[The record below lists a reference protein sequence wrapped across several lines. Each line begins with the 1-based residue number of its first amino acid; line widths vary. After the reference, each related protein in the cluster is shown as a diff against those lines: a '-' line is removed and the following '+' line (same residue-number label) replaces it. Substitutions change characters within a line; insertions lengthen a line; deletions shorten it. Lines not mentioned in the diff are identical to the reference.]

1 MGADAAPIRVSV
13 DAEPGV
19 LGDVVRRTIRNAP
32 GLELVTVPSRVA
44 TANAPV
50 ADVVILAGTDPDTI
64 TWPTPELGCA
74 ATRLL
79 AISDD
84 GHTGCLFELLPR
96 REMLGELTP
105 EALIAAV
112 RAPLPRVVASRA
124 GGGPPTDHDPAQG
137 RHPASGPRDHD
148 PEQGR
153 HPASGLAPMRPNAD
167 QED

>member
-1 MGADAAPIRVSV
+1 MGAEAPPIRVSV

-19 LGDVVRRTIRNAP
+19 LGDVVKRAIRNAP
-32 GLELVTVPSRVA
+32 GLELVALPSQAPATDTRVP
-44 TANAPV
+44 
-50 ADVVILAGTDPDTI
+50 DVVILTGTDPDTI

-74 ATRLL
+74 PTRLL

-96 REMLGELTP
+96 RETLGELTP
-105 EALIAAV
+105 EALVAAV
-112 RAPLPRVVASRA
+112 RAPLPRFVAARGA
-124 GGGPPTDHDPAQG
+124 GSTPPHAG
-137 RHPASGPRDHD
+137 ASPQADRK
-148 PEQGR
+148 QGR

>member
-1 MGADAAPIRVSV
+1 MGAEAPPIRVSV

-19 LGDVVRRTIRNAP
+19 LGDVVRRAIRNAP
-32 GLELVTVPSRVA
+32 GLELVALPGRGTAADARVP
-44 TANAPV
+44 
-50 ADVVILAGTDPDTI
+50 DVVILTGTDPDTI

-74 ATRLL
+74 PTRLL

-96 REMLGELTP
+96 REPLGELTP
-105 EALIAAV
+105 DALIAAV
-112 RAPLPRVVASRA
+112 RAPLPRFFATR
-124 GGGPPTDHDPAQG
+124 GGRT
-137 RHPASGPRDHD
+137 R
-148 PEQGR
+148 R